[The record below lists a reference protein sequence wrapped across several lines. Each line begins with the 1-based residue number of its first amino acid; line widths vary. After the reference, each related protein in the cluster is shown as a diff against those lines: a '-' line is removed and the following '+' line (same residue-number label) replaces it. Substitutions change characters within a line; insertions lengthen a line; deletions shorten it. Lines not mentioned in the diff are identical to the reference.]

1 MSFFRRLLARREF
14 PLPQFDLQPLA
25 FELGSV
31 GDDEL
36 LLDRIVQPSEEHW
49 NVISLGQPLPTA
61 GELRESIERHLQASK
76 DSPADQAASDPAA
89 ELREA
94 LSDLRSALR

>member
-1 MSFFRRLLARREF
+1 MSFFDRLLARREF

-25 FELGSV
+25 FELGAV

-36 LLDRIVQPSEEHW
+36 LLDRRIERSKVHS
-49 NVISLGQPLPTA
+49 NVVTLAQPLPTA

-76 DSPADQAASDPAA
+76 EPTAPQTPDPAA
-89 ELREA
+89 ELRQA
-94 LSDLRSALR
+94 LLELRNTLR